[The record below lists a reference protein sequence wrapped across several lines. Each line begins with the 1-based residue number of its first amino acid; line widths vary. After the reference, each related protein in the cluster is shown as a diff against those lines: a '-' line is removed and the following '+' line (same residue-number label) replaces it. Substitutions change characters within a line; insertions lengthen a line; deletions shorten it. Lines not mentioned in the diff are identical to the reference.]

1 MAKKKFQIA
10 ADDKFARAITIT
22 QKDGTVITFGF
33 QPYAIGMYCVVESKG
48 MRDQFGVQYKD
59 VSKMSKHIVAQAQ
72 RDGEKVDARYCEYGQ
87 FLSEEDIKFINE

>member
-22 QKDGTVITFGF
+22 QKN
-33 QPYAIGMYCVVESKG
+33 
-48 MRDQFGVQYKD
+48 
-59 VSKMSKHIVAQAQ
+59 
-72 RDGEKVDARYCEYGQ
+72 GEKADVRYSEYGQ